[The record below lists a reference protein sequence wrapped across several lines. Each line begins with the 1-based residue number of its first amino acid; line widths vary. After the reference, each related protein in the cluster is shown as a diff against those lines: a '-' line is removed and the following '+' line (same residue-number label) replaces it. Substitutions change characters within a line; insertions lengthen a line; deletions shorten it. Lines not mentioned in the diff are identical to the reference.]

1 MGDTMTAS
9 SGRRALLRGTTL
21 LLTTLLLLVSLI
33 GATGVR
39 PAEASTGSAAV
50 REAQTLLSQ
59 LGYPVG
65 PIDGID
71 GPRTRQGLCAW
82 RRLEGRTAS
91 RTALTSSEL
100 KAIRTTTRLPAAAK
114 GRGVTVDR
122 TCQTVYYRQDGRFRK
137 VLIAST
143 GSSGSLPRTGDFRI
157 QRKRAGWHTSSLYPA
172 SSPNMYNT
180 LYFDGAIAIHGSR
193 SVPAYP
199 ASKGCVR
206 VTVKGADY
214 LFARMKVGD
223 PVRVIGRW

>member
-1 MGDTMTAS
+1 MKALIADRPALDV
-9 SGRRALLRGTTL
+9 RRSLSL
-21 LLTTLLLLVSLI
+21 LLTFLLVV
-33 GATGVR
+33 ATLVAGVGVR
-39 PAEASTGSAAV
+39 PAEAASGSAAV
-50 REAQTLLSQ
+50 REAQTKLSQ

-71 GPRTRQGLCAW
+71 GARNRQGLCAW
-82 RRLEGRTAS
+82 RRLEGRTVS
-91 RTALTSSEL
+91 RAALTSSDL
-100 KAIRTTTRLPAAAK
+100 KAIRATTRLPNATK

-122 TCQTVYYRQDGRFRK
+122 TCQTVYYRQDGRWRK

-143 GSSGSLPRTGDFRI
+143 GSSGTLPRKGDYQV

-180 LYFDGAIAIHGSR
+180 LYFDRAIAIHGSK

-206 VTVKGADY
+206 VTPKGADY

>member
-1 MGDTMTAS
+1 MTTTLAT
-9 SGRRALLRGTTL
+9 GALLRRTLTLSLTVVLLAATL
-21 LLTTLLLLVSLI
+21 LAGV
-33 GATGVR
+33 GVR
-39 PAEASTGSAAV
+39 PAEAATGAAV
-50 REAQTLLSQ
+50 REAQTLLSN

-65 PIDGID
+65 AIDGVD

-82 RRLEGRTAS
+82 RRLQGRTVT

-100 KAIRTTTRLPAAAK
+100 KAIRATTRLPAAAA

-122 TCQTVYYRQDGRFRK
+122 TCQTVYYRQDGRWTK

-143 GSSGSLPRTGDFRI
+143 GASGTLPRKGDFRI
-157 QRKRAGWHTSSLYPA
+157 QRTRAGWHTSTLYPA

-180 LYFDGAIAIHGSR
+180 LYFDGAIAIHGSK
-193 SVPAYP
+193 SVPYYP

-206 VTVKGADY
+206 VTTKGADY
-214 LFARMKVGD
+214 LFARLKVGD